1 MIVSISQIFG
11 VLASL
16 AGGLAVVLG
25 AFGAHAL
32 KDRLEPAMLAA
43 FNTAV
48 HYQMLHATVVL
59 VIMLLAR
66 TSDSPG
72 FLLGAAGSMLAGI
85 LLFSG
90 SLYVLVLWDW
100 RWLGPITPLGGAL
113 LITGW
118 GLLLVAMV
126 RSNV

>member
-16 AGGLAVVLG
+16 TGGLAVVLG

-59 VIMLLAR
+59 VILLLAR

-90 SLYVLVLWDW
+90 SLYVLVLWGW

-118 GLLLVAMV
+118 VLLLVAMV
-126 RSNV
+126 RSHV

>member
-48 HYQMLHATVVL
+48 HYQMLHAAVVL
-59 VIMLLAR
+59 VIVLLAR

-72 FLLGAAGSMLAGI
+72 FFLGAAGSMLAGI

-90 SLYVLVLWDW
+90 SLYLLVLWGW

-113 LITGW
+113 LIAGW

-126 RSNV
+126 RSHV

>member
-16 AGGLAVVLG
+16 AGCLAVVLG

-32 KDRLEPAMLAA
+32 KGRLEPAMLAA

-59 VIMLLAR
+59 VILLMAR

-72 FLLGAAGSMLAGI
+72 FLLGAAGSILAGI
-85 LLFSG
+85 L
-90 SLYVLVLWDW
+90 
-100 RWLGPITPLGGAL
+100 
-113 LITGW
+113 
-118 GLLLVAMV
+118 
-126 RSNV
+126 

>member
-90 SLYVLVLWDW
+90 SLYLLALWGW

>member
-25 AFGAHAL
+25 AFGAHTL
-32 KDRLEPAMLAA
+32 KHRLQPPMLAA

-90 SLYVLVLWDW
+90 SLYVLVLWGW

>member
-1 MIVSISQIFG
+1 
-11 VLASL
+11 
-16 AGGLAVVLG
+16 
-25 AFGAHAL
+25 
-32 KDRLEPAMLAA
+32 MLAA

-90 SLYVLVLWDW
+90 SLYLLVLWGW

>member
-48 HYQMLHATVVL
+48 HYQMLHAIVVL
-59 VIMLLAR
+59 VILLLAR

-90 SLYVLVLWDW
+90 SLYVLVLWGW

-113 LITGW
+113 LIAGW

-126 RSNV
+126 RSHV

>member
-72 FLLGAAGSMLAGI
+72 FLLGAAGSKLAGI

-90 SLYVLVLWDW
+90 SLYVLVLWGW

>member
-16 AGGLAVVLG
+16 TGGLAVVLG

-48 HYQMLHATVVL
+48 HYQMLHAAVVL
-59 VIMLLAR
+59 VIVLLAR

-72 FLLGAAGSMLAGI
+72 FFLGAAGSMLAGI

-90 SLYVLVLWDW
+90 SLYLLVLWGW

-113 LITGW
+113 LIAGW

-126 RSNV
+126 RSHV

>member
-59 VIMLLAR
+59 VILLLAR

-90 SLYVLVLWDW
+90 SLYVLVLWGW

-126 RSNV
+126 RSHV

>member
-66 TSDSPG
+66 ASDSPG

-90 SLYVLVLWDW
+90 SLYVLVLWGW

>member
-59 VIMLLAR
+59 VILLLAR
-66 TSDSPG
+66 TSDSRG

-90 SLYVLVLWDW
+90 SLYVLVLWGW

-126 RSNV
+126 RSHV

>member
-16 AGGLAVVLG
+16 AGCLAVVLG

-59 VIMLLAR
+59 VILLLAR

-72 FLLGAAGSMLAGI
+72 FLLGAAGSILAGI

-90 SLYVLVLWDW
+90 SLYMLVLWGW

-126 RSNV
+126 RSHA

>member
-25 AFGAHAL
+25 AFGAHTL

-90 SLYVLVLWDW
+90 SLYLLVLWGW

>member
-59 VIMLLAR
+59 VIVLLAR

-90 SLYVLVLWDW
+90 SLYVLVLWGW

-113 LITGW
+113 LIAGW

-126 RSNV
+126 WSDV

>member
-25 AFGAHAL
+25 AFGAHTL

-90 SLYVLVLWDW
+90 SLYVLVLWGW

>member
-59 VIMLLAR
+59 VIMLLTR
-66 TSDSPG
+66 TTDSPG

-90 SLYVLVLWDW
+90 SLYVLVLWGW

-113 LITGW
+113 LIIGW

>member
-25 AFGAHAL
+25 AFGAHTL

-66 TSDSPG
+66 TTDSPG

-90 SLYVLVLWDW
+90 SLYLLVLWGW

>member
-16 AGGLAVVLG
+16 TGGLAVVLG

-59 VIMLLAR
+59 VIVLLAR

-72 FLLGAAGSMLAGI
+72 FFLGAAGSMLAGI

-90 SLYVLVLWDW
+90 SLYLLVLWGW

-113 LITGW
+113 LIAGW

-126 RSNV
+126 RSHV

>member
-16 AGGLAVVLG
+16 IGGLAVVLG

-90 SLYVLVLWDW
+90 SLYVLVLWGW

>member
-59 VIMLLAR
+59 VIVLLAR

-90 SLYVLVLWDW
+90 SLYVLVLWGW

-113 LITGW
+113 LIAGW

-126 RSNV
+126 RSDV

>member
-25 AFGAHAL
+25 AFCAHAL

-48 HYQMLHATVVL
+48 HYQMLHAIVVL

-90 SLYVLVLWDW
+90 SLYVLVLWGW

-113 LITGW
+113 RITGW

>member
-25 AFGAHAL
+25 AFGAHTL
-32 KDRLEPAMLAA
+32 KDRLEPAMVAA

-90 SLYVLVLWDW
+90 SLYVLVLWGW

>member
-1 MIVSISQIFG
+1 MIVSINQIFG

-16 AGGLAVVLG
+16 TGGLAVVLG

-48 HYQMLHATVVL
+48 HYQMLHAAVVL
-59 VIMLLAR
+59 VIVLLAR

-72 FLLGAAGSMLAGI
+72 FFLGAAGSMLAGI

-90 SLYVLVLWDW
+90 SLYLLVLWGW

-113 LITGW
+113 LIAGW

-126 RSNV
+126 RSHV

>member
-66 TSDSPG
+66 TTDSPG

-90 SLYVLVLWDW
+90 SLYLLVLWGW

>member
-16 AGGLAVVLG
+16 IGGLAVVLG

-59 VIMLLAR
+59 VIVLLAR

-85 LLFSG
+85 LMFSG
-90 SLYVLVLWDW
+90 SLYLLVLWGW

-113 LITGW
+113 LIAGW

-126 RSNV
+126 RSHV

>member
-59 VIMLLAR
+59 VIVLLAR

-85 LLFSG
+85 LLLSG
-90 SLYVLVLWDW
+90 SLYVLVLWGW

-113 LITGW
+113 LIAGW

-126 RSNV
+126 RSDV

>member
-48 HYQMLHATVVL
+48 HYQMLHAAVVL
-59 VIMLLAR
+59 VIVLLAR

-90 SLYVLVLWDW
+90 SLYLLVLWGW

-113 LITGW
+113 LIAGW

-126 RSNV
+126 RSHV

>member
-90 SLYVLVLWDW
+90 SLYVLVLWGW
-100 RWLGPITPLGGAL
+100 RWLGPITPVGGAL
-113 LITGW
+113 LIIGW

-126 RSNV
+126 RSHV

>member
-43 FNTAV
+43 LNTAV
-48 HYQMLHATVVL
+48 QYQMLHAIVVL

-90 SLYVLVLWDW
+90 SLYVLVLWGW

>member
-59 VIMLLAR
+59 VIVLLAR

-90 SLYVLVLWDW
+90 SLYVLVLWGW

-126 RSNV
+126 RSDV

>member
-25 AFGAHAL
+25 AFGAHTL

-66 TSDSPG
+66 TSNSPG

-90 SLYVLVLWDW
+90 SLYLLVLWGW

>member
-66 TSDSPG
+66 TTDSPG

-90 SLYVLVLWDW
+90 SLYVLVLWGW

>member
-48 HYQMLHATVVL
+48 HYQMLHAIVVL
-59 VIMLLAR
+59 VILLLAR

-90 SLYVLVLWDW
+90 SLYVLVLWGW

-126 RSNV
+126 RSHV

>member
-90 SLYVLVLWDW
+90 SLYVLVLWGW

>member
-16 AGGLAVVLG
+16 IGGLAVVLG

-90 SLYVLVLWDW
+90 SLYVLVLWGW

-126 RSNV
+126 RSHV

>member
-90 SLYVLVLWDW
+90 SLYLLVLWGW

>member
-59 VIMLLAR
+59 VILLLAR

-72 FLLGAAGSMLAGI
+72 FLLGAAGSILAGI

-90 SLYVLVLWDW
+90 SLYMLVLWGW

-126 RSNV
+126 RSHA

>member
-16 AGGLAVVLG
+16 TGGLAVVLG

-59 VIMLLAR
+59 VIVLLAR

-90 SLYVLVLWDW
+90 SLYLLVLWGW

-126 RSNV
+126 RSHV